1 MNTGR
6 ILKGMC
12 WGWLFMMT
20 VACGKE
26 TVASGGYLDES
37 PLVTLHIG
45 TPSSGEV
52 EYTRGTQDASEI
64 AINTLT
70 VYDFL
75 VREHSDG
82 ADTLAAGIQYLVK
95 EEGTGTPKPGCFIS
109 LAGGATA
116 TLSISAEVESKH
128 VFVCVA
134 NEGKLHFD
142 SIMQPGVTPIDS
154 LRKTPA
160 TRRLKH
166 GESAAKLIEKGAV
179 MTGMTKPVVIIA
191 NPSYNIQLYRIMAR
205 LDVKNNVAAINN
217 FRLVSVS
224 AENCAATGFLF
235 GQRSDKRFTAEK
247 VDYSALVSQ
256 NRNMAVDEE
265 LKALTTGNTCGKVL
279 YLYEH
284 RTDSCGT
291 LTPVPA
297 LLVTY
302 TLNGSPKTV
311 RVPMQTSGE
320 VRFDIRRNR
329 LYTLVV
335 GDVGSSA
342 STRIVCS
349 VKEEGKEE

>member
-1 MNTGR
+1 MYIGR

-12 WGWLFMMT
+12 WGWLFMVT
-20 VACGKE
+20 AACSKDVV
-26 TVASGGYLDES
+26 TGGGNSDGT

-45 TPSSGEV
+45 TPPSGEV
-52 EYTRGTQDASEI
+52 EYTRGTQDVSEI
-64 AINTLT
+64 TINTLT

-82 ADTLAAGIQYLVK
+82 ADTLIAGMQYLLK

-109 LAGGATA
+109 SAGGATA
-116 TLSISAEVESKH
+116 TLSISAEMESKH

-154 LRKTPA
+154 LRKLSA

-166 GESAAKLIEKGAV
+166 GESAAKLIEMGAV
-179 MTGMTKPVVIIA
+179 MTGMIKPVVITA
-191 NPSYNIQLYRIMAR
+191 NPAYNIQLYRIMAR
-205 LDVKNNVAAINN
+205 LDVKNNVPAINN
-217 FRLVSVS
+217 FRLINVS

-235 GQRSDKRFTAEK
+235 GQRSDKSFTAEK

-265 LKALTTGNTCGKVL
+265 LKALATGNTCGKVL

-291 LTPVPA
+291 PTPVPA

-311 RVPMQTSGE
+311 RVPMTTSGGI
-320 VRFDIRRNR
+320 RFDIKRNR

-335 GDVGSSA
+335 GDDGSPA

-349 VKEEGKEE
+349 VKEEGKKE